1 MSSYANANAART
13 RKAYSWLVVETVIVA
28 IIVGVSKV
36 PSPWAALLILTPVVF
51 FVCERLGEIAHDIS
65 AMRLLFE
72 TVVDSFAAVRM
83 DKEHGFNFV
92 MDMVAE
98 SLHGDRAKH

>member
-1 MSSYANANAART
+1 MSSYANANSVKP
-13 RKAYSWLVVETVIVA
+13 RKAYSWLIVETVIVA
-28 IIVGVSKV
+28 VIVGVSKV
-36 PSPWAALLILTPVVF
+36 PSPWAALLILTPIAF

-98 SLHGDRAKH
+98 KLHEELTKH

>member
-1 MSSYANANAART
+1 MSSYAHANST
-13 RKAYSWLVVETVIVA
+13 KPRKAYSWLIVETVIVA

-36 PSPWAALLILTPVVF
+36 PSPWAALLILTPIVF
-51 FVCERLGEIAHDIS
+51 FACERLGEIAYDIS

-72 TVVDSFAAVRM
+72 TVVDSFSAVRM

-92 MDMVAE
+92 MTW
-98 SLHGDRAKH
+98 